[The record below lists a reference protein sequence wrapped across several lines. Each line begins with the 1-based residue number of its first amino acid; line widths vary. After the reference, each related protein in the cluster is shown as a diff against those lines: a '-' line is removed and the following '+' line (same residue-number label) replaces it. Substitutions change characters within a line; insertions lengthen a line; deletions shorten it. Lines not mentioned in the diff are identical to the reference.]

1 VILLAGDKHHIGDLM
16 KIFTRLK
23 SAARILLNGE
33 AASQKRAEIPAITA
47 EEVAEIKQF
56 FPREKFFLMGHAR
69 SGTTILT
76 RLTRL
81 HPEVHCNYQ
90 AHFFTRAPMLKS
102 LVDSQEAADWL
113 ARKSNR
119 WNHGRDLS
127 PLVMRAA
134 ADFIMER
141 DAAREEKNIVGDKS
155 PSSSIHGQ
163 VVRDTHAIYPDA
175 KLIYIVRDGRDV
187 LISERFRNFVED
199 SKFLTAEDRRI
210 IEDLK
215 RDQAPFTDGRRSIF
229 TQVFIRQFAQR
240 WADDLNEIRLEGE
253 RLYGERFFTL
263 RYEDLLAQPFAEMKK
278 LWEFLDVEVDP
289 ALEDEIQ
296 KEIGQNLDEEW
307 QARRNESIASFL
319 PKGKAGNWQRLFTA
333 QDRQLFHQIAG
344 DVLLRWGYEQDN
356 NWHKKTL

>member
-1 VILLAGDKHHIGDLM
+1 MEII
-16 KIFTRLK
+16 TRLK
-23 SAARILLNGE
+23 SAARILLRGE
-33 AASQKRAEIPAITA
+33 SANRKRSQIPAITA

-102 LVDSQEAADWL
+102 LVDSREAEDWL
-113 ARKSNR
+113 SRKSNR

-141 DAAREEKNIVGDKS
+141 DAAREGRASASLVGDKS

-163 VVRDTHAIYPDA
+163 VVRDTHAVYPDA

-187 LISERFRNFVED
+187 VISERFRNFVED
-199 SKFLTAEDRRI
+199 SQFLTSEDRRI
-210 IEDLK
+210 IESLK
-215 RDQAPFTDGRRSIF
+215 IDQTPFTNGTRSIF
-229 TQVFIRQFAQR
+229 TEPFIRQIAQR
-240 WADDLNEIRLEGE
+240 WADDLNEIDSESK
-253 RLYGERFFTL
+253 RLYPGAYFSL

-278 LWEFLDVEVDP
+278 LWEFLGVPVDP
-289 ALEDEIQ
+289 GLEAEIQ
-296 KEIGQNLDEEW
+296 KEMGQNLDEEW

-319 PKGKAGNWQRLFTA
+319 PKGKAGNWRNLFCPQDRRLFN
-333 QDRQLFHQIAG
+333 QIAG
-344 DVLLRWGYEQDN
+344 DALVRWGYEEDL
-356 NWHKKTL
+356 NWDK